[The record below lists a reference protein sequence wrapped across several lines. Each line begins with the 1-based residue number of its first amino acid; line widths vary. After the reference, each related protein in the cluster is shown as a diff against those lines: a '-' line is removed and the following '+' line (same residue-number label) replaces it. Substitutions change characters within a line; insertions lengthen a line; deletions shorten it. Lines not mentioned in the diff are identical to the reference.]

1 MPTDLASS
9 LKRERA
15 LAQASKPE
23 QGASFT
29 DRFCQCIAVR
39 WRPRAEPPGA
49 PNRATLRVGTRAH
62 NLHATTSSLISPSE
76 H

>member
-39 WRPRAEPPGA
+39 WRPRAEPPGVPIGPHCALALA
-49 PNRATLRVGTRAH
+49 P
-62 NLHATTSSLISPSE
+62 TTSTLTDR
-76 H
+76 